1 MFKFASAVLM
11 LSAKFA
17 AMRVATNSS
26 LGIDNFCFVKR
37 YLLALIF
44 CCVQFVWK
52 TTSNITAHVPMI
64 PESPNT

>member
-17 AMRVATNSS
+17 AMCVATNSS

-37 YLLALIF
+37 DLLALIF
-44 CCVQFVWK
+44 CYVPFVWK
-52 TTSNITAHVPMI
+52 TTSKATAHVPMI
-64 PESPNT
+64 LESPNT